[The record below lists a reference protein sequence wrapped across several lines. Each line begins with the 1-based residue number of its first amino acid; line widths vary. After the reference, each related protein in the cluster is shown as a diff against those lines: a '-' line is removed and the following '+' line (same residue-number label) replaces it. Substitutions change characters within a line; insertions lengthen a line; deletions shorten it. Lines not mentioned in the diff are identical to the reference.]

1 MQIQLTKYVN
11 KMQTSVQCE
20 KITFESPTPNNHMF
34 KSYIYVSRMLSNN
47 KLYAHKTPFSN
58 KQTIQKLCC
67 LSDWSV
73 LNFPLKM
80 EMQSNKVKSCLL

>member
-34 KSYIYVSRMLSNN
+34 KSYTYKFFATCYLTINCMPIKPLP
-47 KLYAHKTPFSN
+47 TN
-58 KQTIQKLCC
+58 KQYKN
-67 LSDWSV
+67 SV
-73 LNFPLKM
+73 AYLTECPEFSVENGNAI
-80 EMQSNKVKSCLL
+80 E

>member
-58 KQTIQKLCC
+58 KQTIQKTLLLIWLECPEF
-67 LSDWSV
+67 SV
-73 LNFPLKM
+73 ENGNAI
-80 EMQSNKVKSCLL
+80 E